1 MSDDRIQLGTIAQVA
16 LPVTNLERAIAFYR
30 DQLGLNLLFQV
41 PNLAFFDCGGVRL
54 MLDASPAPAEHR
66 GSIIYFKVPDA
77 NIAHDGLVA
86 AGVIF
91 ERDPQLVAKMPESG
105 TEVWMAFFRDPD
117 RNLLAIMAE
126 KYAVPV

>member
-16 LPVTNLERAIAFYR
+16 LPVTNLERAIAFHR

-54 MLDASPAPAEHR
+54 MLDASPASAEHR

>member
-16 LPVTNLERAIAFYR
+16 LPVTNIERAIAFYR

-41 PNLAFFDCGGVRL
+41 PNLTFFDCGGVRL

-77 NIAHDGLVA
+77 DIAHEGLLA
-86 AGVIF
+86 AGVVF
-91 ERDPQLVAKMPESG
+91 EAAPHLVAKMPES
-105 TEVWMAFFRDPD
+105 EIWMAFFRDPD

-126 KYAVPV
+126 KHAVPV

>member
-105 TEVWMAFFRDPD
+105 TEVWMAFFRDSEH
-117 RNLLAIMAE
+117 NLLAITSEIPRA
-126 KYAVPV
+126 

>member
-1 MSDDRIQLGTIAQVA
+1 MSDDRIQLGTIAQ
-16 LPVTNLERAIAFYR
+16 LGMPVTNLERAIAFYR

-54 MLDASPAPAEHR
+54 LLDASPAPAEHR

>member
-16 LPVTNLERAIAFYR
+16 LPVTDLERAIGFYR

-54 MLDASPAPAEHR
+54 LLDGSTPPAEHR

-77 NIAHDGLVA
+77 TIAHDGLVA
-86 AGVIF
+86 AGVTF
-91 ERDPQLVAKMPESG
+91 ERDPQLIAKMPDTG
-105 TEVWMAFFRDPD
+105 TEVW
-117 RNLLAIMAE
+117 
-126 KYAVPV
+126 

>member
-54 MLDASPAPAEHR
+54 MLDASPAPSEHR

>member
-1 MSDDRIQLGTIAQVA
+1 MSDDRIQLGTIAQLA
-16 LPVTNLERAIAFYR
+16 MPVTNLERAIAFYR

-77 NIAHDGLVA
+77 NIAHEGLLA
-86 AGVIF
+86 AGLEF
-91 ERDPQLVAKMPESG
+91 EAAPHLVAKMPES
-105 TEVWMAFFRDPD
+105 EIWMAFFRDPD
-117 RNLLAIMAE
+117 RNLLAILAE
-126 KYAVPV
+126 KYSVPV

>member
-41 PNLAFFDCGGVRL
+41 PNLVFFDCGGVRL

>member
-1 MSDDRIQLGTIAQVA
+1 MSDDRIQLGTIAQ
-16 LPVTNLERAIAFYR
+16 LGMPVTNLERAIAFYR

-54 MLDASPAPAEHR
+54 LLDASPAHAEHR

-117 RNLLAIMAE
+117 RNLLAIMSE

>member
-1 MSDDRIQLGTIAQVA
+1 MSDDRIQLGTIAQLA
-16 LPVTNLERAIAFYR
+16 MPVTNLERAIAFYR

-54 MLDASPAPAEHR
+54 MLDASPASAEHR

-86 AGVIF
+86 GGVTF
-91 ERDPQLVAKMPESG
+91 EVAPHLVAKMPES
-105 TEVWMAFFRDPD
+105 EIWMAFFRDPD

-126 KYAVPV
+126 KYSVPV